1 MNYFLTKQVIYFKFK
16 ISPKIIK
23 LAAVIPVVFFIFFIK
38 GSKRI
43 PETFI
48 VGVIGAVP
56 EEYLFR
62 GIILGKIL
70 KLLSIKLNNKRMSI
84 IISII
89 LSSLIFGSMHAINL
103 MHQPL
108 LFTVAQMI
116 QTFGLVMLLAAVYI
130 KSGSIIF
137 PMLIHFSLDS
147 MVILIVGYSKAMM
160 GVQHVSILST
170 GIMLFLYT
178 IVSVGVMANKHENIL
193 LSRL

>member
-1 MNYFLTKQVIYFKFK
+1 M
-16 ISPKIIK
+16 
-23 LAAVIPVVFFIFFIK
+23 
-38 GSKRI
+38 
-43 PETFI
+43 
-48 VGVIGAVP
+48 P

>member
-1 MNYFLTKQVIYFKFK
+1 M
-16 ISPKIIK
+16 
-23 LAAVIPVVFFIFFIK
+23 
-38 GSKRI
+38 
-43 PETFI
+43 PEK
-48 VGVIGAVP
+48 
-56 EEYLFR
+56 YLLR

-116 QTFGLVMLLAAVYI
+116 QTFGLGMLLAAVYI

>member
-1 MNYFLTKQVIYFKFK
+1 
-16 ISPKIIK
+16 
-23 LAAVIPVVFFIFFIK
+23 
-38 GSKRI
+38 
-43 PETFI
+43 
-48 VGVIGAVP
+48 
-56 EEYLFR
+56 
-62 GIILGKIL
+62 
-70 KLLSIKLNNKRMSI
+70 MSI

-116 QTFGLVMLLAAVYI
+116 QTFGLGMLLAAVYI